1 MDRQEKIRILQDVI
15 QIQSPNGNEEIVAL
29 YYKNLLEAYGID
41 ARIIPYSDGRANLV
55 AEIHGQD
62 QGKIL
67 AVSGHMDVVD
77 AGNADLWDFPP
88 YAAEIHDGLIY
99 GRGTTDMKAGL
110 TALIIAMIELKASDE
125 PFKGT
130 VRLLATVGEEVGMM
144 RAEQLTQMGFT
155 QDITGMLIAEPTKPF
170 YHTKH
175 KGSIQYQV
183 IAHGRAAHSSTPDKG
198 INAILLINEFINK
211 TNAKMAA
218 ATKLAYNDTLGATLN
233 VFTMIAGGN
242 QINSVP
248 EATIL
253 SGNARTVPEVGNDV
267 VIGIFNEAID
277 SINAKGQGSLALN
290 ILQNNQFADG
300 ANDSDLVASILAVDP
315 DAENRGLSA
324 ATDGAIFTDVD
335 NDFDFVIYG
344 PGDMADAHTI
354 NEAIGV
360 DEYLEFIARYGAIYR
375 SYLNE

>member
-110 TALIIAMIELKASDE
+110 TALIIAMIELKASGE

-144 RAEQLTQMGFT
+144 GAEQLTQMGFT

-183 IAHGRAAHSSTPDKG
+183 IAHGRAAHSSTPYKG

-344 PGDMADAHTI
+344 PGDMADAHGLTSPAFSG
-354 NEAIGV
+354 EWPS
-360 DEYLEFIARYGAIYR
+360 ARGGSGWR
-375 SYLNE
+375 SADR

>member
-110 TALIIAMIELKASDE
+110 TALIIAMIELKASGE

-144 RAEQLTQMGFT
+144 GAEQLTQMGFT

-354 NEAIGV
+354 NEAISV